1 MAYLV
6 KNNLKKV
13 LNDTILYQD
22 DTKTIKKYIFYLN
35 IYASPAACLLD
46 LVILYT
52 QILSIKLTS
61 RPSLILQQI
70 SVSFNL

>member
-6 KNNLKKV
+6 KNNLKIV
-13 LNDTILYQD
+13 LNDTIVYQD

-35 IYASPAACLLD
+35 ISASPAACLLD